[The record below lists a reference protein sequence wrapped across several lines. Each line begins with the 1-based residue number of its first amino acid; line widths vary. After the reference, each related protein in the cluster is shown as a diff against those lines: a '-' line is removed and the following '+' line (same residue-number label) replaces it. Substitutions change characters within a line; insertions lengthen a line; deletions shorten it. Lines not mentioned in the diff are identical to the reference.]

1 MPSSRHTSKLN
12 NVIFVLHLL
21 HNLVSISKFTHDNF
35 CSFEFEAFGFS
46 VKDQKTRHVLLRC
59 NSNEDLCIFPDTTC
73 TSWATSTMLAMIAT
87 STAELWHE
95 RLGHPIHDT
104 MSVLQHLYFVKLNKI
119 RRTSVC
125 HACQLGKHVR
135 LPFSSSNSASS
146 TACDLIY
153 YDLWAS
159 PIISASGFGYY
170 LAIFDDYSHF
180 L

>member
-1 MPSSRHTSKLN
+1 
-12 NVIFVLHLL
+12 
-21 HNLVSISKFTHDNF
+21 
-35 CSFEFEAFGFS
+35 
-46 VKDQKTRHVLLRC
+46 
-59 NSNEDLCIFPDTTC
+59 
-73 TSWATSTMLAMIAT
+73 MLAMIAT